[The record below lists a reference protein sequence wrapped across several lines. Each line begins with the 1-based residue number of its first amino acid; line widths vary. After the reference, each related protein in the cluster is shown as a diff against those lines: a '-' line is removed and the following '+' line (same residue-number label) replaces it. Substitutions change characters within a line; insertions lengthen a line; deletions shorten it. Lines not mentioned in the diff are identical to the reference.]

1 MSTHAR
7 FVVAVLVLT
16 APVIAS
22 MGPRPAGAAAPEG
35 VDSDVQ
41 AALAALYKSTA
52 AAKTLAA
59 TAKGILVFPNIVKAG
74 FIVGAQYGEGELLK
88 DGKIVGYY
96 QIAAASYVC
105 RPERR
110 GSRMSCSS

>member
-41 AALAALYKSTA
+41 AALAAPVQVHRL
-52 AAKTLAA
+52 
-59 TAKGILVFPNIVKAG
+59 P
-74 FIVGAQYGEGELLK
+74 QR
-88 DGKIVGYY
+88 D
-96 QIAAASYVC
+96 
-105 RPERR
+105 RPRTP
-110 GSRMSCSS
+110 G